1 MLLSLSIFFP
11 MDKHSE
17 VKLLD
22 HVVVLFLTCGGSSI
36 LFSIVTTPV
45 YIPTKSALVISSL
58 VDISHS
64 NRSEVKSH
72 CCFDLHFPEFQIN
85 KIYIFSLSLF
95 QILQSSLFIYFCFF
109 EKRGNPMWGGFLLR
123 DEHTLSIKMICNAD
137 THTYIPLLLLLLLL
151 SHFSC
156 VWLWESNAD
165 QHYNFNFNKADSVLI
180 GFAVCCLKVCLWV

>member
-36 LFSIVTTPV
+36 LVSIVTTPV

-64 NRSEVKSH
+64 DRSEVKSH

-85 KIYIFSLSLF
+85 KTYIFSLSLF

-156 VWLWESNAD
+156 VCQRPS
-165 QHYNFNFNKADSVLI
+165 S
-180 GFAVCCLKVCLWV
+180 

>member
-1 MLLSLSIFFP
+1 

-36 LFSIVTTPV
+36 LVSIVTTPV
-45 YIPTKSALVISSL
+45 YIPTNSVLVISSL

-64 NRSEVKSH
+64 DRSEVKSH

-95 QILQSSLFIYFCFF
+95 QILQSSLIYLFLFF
-109 EKRGNPMWGGFLLR
+109 WGNVETQCEVAFYLGMNI
-123 DEHTLSIKMICNAD
+123 H
-137 THTYIPLLLLLLLL
+137 
-151 SHFSC
+151 
-156 VWLWESNAD
+156 
-165 QHYNFNFNKADSVLI
+165 
-180 GFAVCCLKVCLWV
+180 